1 MQRGLNLIKAMTPR
15 RRTVKLIC
23 SSDLN
28 TFALIMAFV
37 VFLTLSVVM
46 TFPAHSPHGTW
57 GDYPRI
63 HHPKVLGAW
72 AWGANRSDAVI
83 VSVTR
88 DSRIYFGA
96 DAVSSAQLPA
106 RIRERLSSGSERRVY
121 IRADARARYNTVKSV
136 LDAIQSAGVEDISI
150 FANESRDMPLLIMC
164 ARL

>member
-1 MQRGLNLIKAMTPR
+1 VQRDPNGRAMTPR
-15 RRTVKLIC
+15 RRTVRLIC
-23 SSDLN
+23 SGDLN

-37 VFLTLSVVM
+37 VFLPLSVIM

-57 GDYPRI
+57 PDAPRI

-72 AWGANRSDAVI
+72 AWGGANRSDAVI

-106 RIRERLSSGSERRVY
+106 RIRERISSGSERRVY
-121 IRADARARYNTVKSV
+121 IQAHARARYDAVKSV
-136 LDAIQSAGVEDISI
+136 LDAIQAAGVEDVSI
-150 FANESRDMPLLIMC
+150 FADESRDMPS
-164 ARL
+164 ASHVH